1 MEPIKVAIAD
11 ANTLAREGLKRILG
25 AESDLL
31 VIGEATDDVEAA
43 DIVERAKPDVL
54 LLDLELPERKAV
66 PILLAL
72 KQKTV
77 PTKVLILSRLPD
89 QESILDTAKAGA
101 RGCVFKSI
109 SPSTLVRAIR
119 KIHTGEIW
127 VDRQLTCADT
137 FVEFARRAHAAEAG
151 KSETEITRI
160 LSKRELE
167 ILALV
172 ANGLTNH
179 EISKRL
185 FISVT
190 TVKIHLNHVFSKLN
204 VNNRLQAALLML
216 QQCGELVKQIGLK
229 YEKKPGEGGSM
240 GTSKSIKSE
249 SSPDDE
255 APESARPSGQP
266 RNPTRRVRFA

>member
-11 ANTLAREGLKRILG
+11 ASTLTCEGLKRILG
-25 AESDLL
+25 AESDL
-31 VIGEATDDVEAA
+31 VVVAEARDGIEVADV
-43 DIVERAKPDVL
+43 VERTRPDVL
-54 LLDLELPERKAV
+54 LLDLELPGRKAV
-66 PILLAL
+66 PILLEL

-77 PTKVLILSRLPD
+77 PAKVLILSRLPD

-101 RGCVFKSI
+101 RGYVFKSVD
-109 SPSTLVRAIR
+109 PSTLIRAIR

-127 VDRQLTCADT
+127 VDKDLTCADT
-137 FVEFARRAHAAEAG
+137 FVEFARHASAADAHG
-151 KSETEITRI
+151 SESEITKI

-190 TVKIHLNHVFSKLN
+190 TVKIHLNHIFGKLK
-204 VNNRLQAALLML
+204 VNNRIQAALLIL
-216 QQCGELVKQIGLK
+216 QQCSELVKQVGLK
-229 YEKKPGEGGSM
+229 YEKRGEGGS
-240 GTSKSIKSE
+240 TAKSKSVKCKLSAE
-249 SSPDDE
+249 DE
-255 APESARPSGQP
+255 ATDSAP
-266 RNPTRRVRFA
+266 RSEEH

>member
-11 ANTLAREGLKRILG
+11 ANTLAREGLKRILS
-25 AESDLL
+25 AESDLI
-31 VIGEATDDVEAA
+31 VIGEAANNVEAA
-43 DIVERAKPDVL
+43 DIVERIKPDVL
-54 LLDLELPERKAV
+54 LLDLELPERNAV
-66 PILLAL
+66 PLLLEL

-101 RGCVFKSI
+101 RGYVFKSI
-109 SPSTLVRAIR
+109 VPSALVRAIR

-127 VDRQLTCADT
+127 VDRQLICADT
-137 FVEFARRAHAAEAG
+137 FVEFARQAWVDDAG
-151 KSETEITRI
+151 RSETEITKI

-167 ILALV
+167 VLALV

-190 TVKIHLNHVFSKLN
+190 TVKIHLNHVFGKLN
-204 VNNRLQAALLML
+204 VNNRIQAALLIL
-216 QQCGELVKQIGLK
+216 QQCGELVKQVGLK
-229 YEKKPGEGGSM
+229 YKKHGERGS
-240 GTSKSIKSE
+240 TSKSKSVKSE
-249 SSPDDE
+249 LSPESE
-255 APESARPSGQP
+255 AADSARPSRQSLDP
-266 RNPTRRVRFA
+266 RRRFRFA